1 MFSRDDLQQLAEYQ
15 GQHDVLSLTLNVDPT
30 RRTKDEY
37 RLALRHLLRGVQ
49 GRGNG
54 DAAAIERFFE
64 SEYDWSGR
72 GLAIFSSQKENFW
85 KVYSL
90 AVPIVDSV
98 HIGPKPYLTPL
109 ANLWDVYGRFVV
121 ALLDKQ
127 GGRFIFVQMGE
138 IVAGEGILGEE
149 VRRVKAGAG
158 STPTGRRRNPD
169 EPTDRHVN
177 EVIRRNVKDTARAL
191 GEFCEK
197 HTPRHVV
204 LGGNPEV
211 INEVRSHLSQ
221 PWAERVIG
229 AIAGDVDDADLVIR
243 DRALKV
249 VEEFEAKREAELADA
264 AITAA
269 AKNSHGVVRLDRVL
283 TAAHAGQVQ
292 RLLVAEGYKA
302 EGYRCQQCGYLA
314 VVPAERCAFCG
325 GILEQ
330 IPDAVEAAI
339 SKVIEQGGRVDI
351 VREHETLNE
360 VGVAAL
366 LRY

>member
-15 GQHDVLSLTLNVDPT
+15 GQHAVLSLTLNVDPT

-37 RLALRHLLRGVQ
+37 RLFLRHLLHSVQ
-49 GRGNG
+49 GRANG
-54 DAAAIERFFE
+54 DVAVIERFFDQ
-64 SEYDWSGR
+64 EYDWSGR
-72 GLAIFSSQKENFW
+72 GLAIFSNQRENFW

-90 AVPIVDSV
+90 AVPIVDSIFV
-98 HIGPKPYLTPL
+98 GPKPYLTPL

-121 ALLDKQ
+121 GLIDKQ
-127 GGRFIFVQMGE
+127 GARFIFVQMGE
-138 IVAGEGILGEE
+138 VIDGEGILGEE

-169 EPTDRHVN
+169 EPTDRHVH
-177 EVIRRNVKDTARAL
+177 EVIKRNVKDTTHAL
-191 GEFCEK
+191 AEFCEK
-197 HTPRHVV
+197 HTPRYLV
-204 LGGNPEV
+204 LGGNVEV
-211 INEVRSHLSQ
+211 VKEVRAHLPQ
-221 PWAERVIG
+221 PWGERVVGTIT
-229 AIAGDVDDADLVIR
+229 GDVDVSDLVLR

-249 VEEFEAKREAELADA
+249 VEDVEAQREAELADA

-269 AKNSHGVVRLDRVL
+269 AKNSHGATRIDRVL
-283 TAAHAGQVQ
+283 AAAHAGKVQ
-292 RLLVAEGYKA
+292 TLLVAEGYTA
-302 EGYRCQQCGYLA
+302 ESYRCQQCGDVTLA
-314 VVPAERCAFCG
+314 PGAQCALCG
-325 GILEQ
+325 GTFDQ

-351 VREHETLNE
+351 VRGHAALNE

>member
-15 GQHDVLSLTLNVDPT
+15 GQHAVLSLTLNVDPT

-37 RLALRHLLRGVQ
+37 RLALRHLLHSVQ
-49 GRGNG
+49 GRANG
-54 DAAAIERFFE
+54 DVAVIERFFE

-90 AVPIVDSV
+90 AVPIVDSDS
-98 HIGPKPYLTPL
+98 IGMKPHLTPL

-121 ALLDKQ
+121 AVVDKQ
-127 GGRFIFVQMGE
+127 GARFIFVQLGE
-138 IVAGEGILGEE
+138 VVDGEGVLGEE
-149 VRRVKAGAG
+149 VRRVKSGAG

-169 EPTDRHVN
+169 EPTARHVN
-177 EVIRRNVKDTARAL
+177 EVIKRNVKDTAHAL
-191 GEFCEK
+191 VAFCEK
-197 HTPRHVV
+197 HTPRYLV
-204 LGGNPEV
+204 LGGNMEIV
-211 INEVRSHLSQ
+211 KEVRAHLAQ
-221 PWAERVIG
+221 PWADRVVGTIT
-229 AIAGDVDDADLVIR
+229 GDVDVSDLVLR

-249 VEEFEAKREAELADA
+249 VEEVEAQREAELADA

-269 AKNSHGVVRLDRVL
+269 AKNGLGATHIDRVL
-283 TAAHAGQVQ
+283 MAAHKGRVQ
-292 RLLVAEGYKA
+292 TLLIAEGYQA
-302 EGYRCQQCGYLA
+302 EAYRCQLCGDVTVAPGTQC
-314 VVPAERCAFCG
+314 VFCG
-325 GILEQ
+325 GAFEQ

-339 SKVIEQGGRVDI
+339 SKVLEQGGRVDI
-351 VREHETLNE
+351 VHGHAALNE

>member
-15 GQHDVLSLTLNVDPT
+15 GQHAVLSLTLNVDPT
-30 RRTKDEY
+30 RRTTDEY
-37 RLALRHLLRGVQ
+37 RLALRHLLRSVQ
-49 GRGNG
+49 GRANG
-54 DAAAIERFFE
+54 DVALIERFFE

-98 HIGPKPYLTPL
+98 SIGPKPHLTPL

-121 ALLDKQ
+121 ALVDKQ
-127 GGRFIFVQMGE
+127 GARFIFVQMGE
-138 IVAGEGILGEE
+138 VMDGEGVLGEE
-149 VRRVKAGAG
+149 VRRVKSGAG

-177 EVIRRNVKDTARAL
+177 EVIKRNVKDITHAL
-191 GEFCEK
+191 QHYCEK
-197 HTPRHVV
+197 HTPRYVV
-204 LGGNPEV
+204 LGGNAEIV
-211 INEVRSHLSQ
+211 NEVRAHLGQ
-221 PWAERVIG
+221 PWVERIIG
-229 AIAGDVDDADLVIR
+229 TIAGDVSDSDQVIR

-249 VEEFEAKREAELADA
+249 VEEAELKREFDLADA

-269 AKNSHGVVRLDRVL
+269 AKNSHGAVRIDRVL
-283 TAAHAGQVQ
+283 TAAHAGQIQ
-292 RLLVAEGYKA
+292 TLLVAEGYTS
-302 EGYRCQQCGYLA
+302 EGYRCRQCGYVTMA
-314 VVPAERCAFCG
+314 PGERCQFCG
-325 GILEQ
+325 GAFEQ
-330 IPDAVEAAI
+330 IPDAVETAI
-339 SKVIEQGGRVDI
+339 SKALEQGGRVDI
-351 VREHETLNE
+351 VHGHAALNE

>member
-15 GQHDVLSLTLNVDPT
+15 GQHAVLSLTLNVDPT

-37 RLALRHLLRGVQ
+37 RLALRHLLHSVQ
-49 GRGNG
+49 GRANG

-72 GLAIFSSQKENFW
+72 GLAIFSSERENFW
-85 KVYSL
+85 KVYAL

-98 HIGPKPYLTPL
+98 SIGPKPHLTPL

-121 ALLDKQ
+121 ALIDKQ
-127 GGRFIFVQMGE
+127 GARFIFVQMGE
-138 IVAGEGILGEE
+138 VIDGEGILGEE
-149 VRRVKAGAG
+149 VRRVKSGSG

-177 EVIRRNVKDTARAL
+177 EVIKRNVKDVAHAL
-191 GEFCEK
+191 QQFCEK
-197 HTPRHVV
+197 HTPRYLV
-204 LGGNPEV
+204 LGGNPEI
-211 INEVRSHLSQ
+211 INEVRAHLGQ

-229 AIAGDVDDADLVIR
+229 AIAGDIDEADLVLR

-249 VEEFEAKREAELADA
+249 VEEAELKREFGLADA
-264 AITAA
+264 ALTAA
-269 AKNSHGVVRLDRVL
+269 AKNSHGAVRIERVL
-283 TAAHAGQVQ
+283 TAAHAGQIQ
-292 RLLVAEGYKA
+292 TLLVAEGYA
-302 EGYRCQQCGYLA
+302 SQGHRCQQCGYVTLTPGA
-314 VVPAERCAFCG
+314 QCPFCG
-325 GILEQ
+325 GVFEQ

-339 SKVIEQGGRVDI
+339 SKVLEQGGRVDI
-351 VREHETLNE
+351 VHGHAELSE

>member
-15 GQHDVLSLTLNVDPT
+15 GRYAVLSLTLNVDPT
-30 RRTKDEY
+30 RRTNDEY
-37 RLALRHLLRGVQ
+37 RLALRHLLHQVQ

-54 DAAAIERFFE
+54 DAALIERFFDQ
-64 SEYDWSGR
+64 EYDWSGR

-85 KVYSL
+85 RVYSL

-98 HIGPKPYLTPL
+98 YLGPKPYITPL

-138 IVAGEGILGEE
+138 VVDGEGILGEE
-149 VRRVKAGAG
+149 VRRVKAGVG
-158 STPTGRRRNPD
+158 STPKARRRNPD
-169 EPTDRHVN
+169 EPTDRHLN
-177 EVIRRNVKDTARAL
+177 EVIKRNVKDTTHAL
-191 GEFCEK
+191 TEFCEK
-197 HTPRHVV
+197 HTPRYLV
-204 LGGNPEV
+204 LGGVSEV
-211 INEVRSHLSQ
+211 IHEVQTYLPQ

-229 AIAGDVDDADLVIR
+229 AITGDLNDADLTVR
-243 DRALKV
+243 DQALKV

-269 AKNSHGVVRLDRVL
+269 AKNSHGVAGLDRVL

-292 RLLVAEGYKA
+292 TLLVAEGYRA
-302 EGYRCQQCGYLA
+302 AGYRCQQCGYLTI
-314 VVPAERCAFCG
+314 VSAERCSFCG
-325 GILEQ
+325 GMFEQ

-351 VREHETLNE
+351 VREHKALNE
-360 VGVAAL
+360 AGVAAL

>member
-15 GQHDVLSLTLNVDPT
+15 GQHAVLSLTLNVDPT

-37 RLALRHLLRGVQ
+37 RLALRHLLHSIQ
-49 GRGNG
+49 GRANG
-54 DAAAIERFFE
+54 DIALIERFFE

-98 HIGPKPYLTPL
+98 SIGLKPHLTPL

-121 ALLDKQ
+121 AVVDKQ
-127 GGRFIFVQMGE
+127 GARFIFVQLGE
-138 IVAGEGILGEE
+138 VVDGEGVLGEE
-149 VRRVKAGAG
+149 VRRVKSGAG
-158 STPTGRRRNPD
+158 STKTGRRRNSD
-169 EPTDRHVN
+169 EPTDRHVQ
-177 EVIRRNVKDTARAL
+177 EVIKRNVKDTAHAL
-191 GEFCEK
+191 QQFCEK
-197 HTPRHVV
+197 HTPRYVV
-204 LGGNPEV
+204 LGGNAEI
-211 INEVRSHLSQ
+211 INDVRAHLGQ

-229 AIAGDVDDADLVIR
+229 TIAGDVSDADLVLR
-243 DRALKV
+243 DRALKA
-249 VEEFEAKREAELADA
+249 VEEAELKREFGLADA

-269 AKNSHGVVRLDRVL
+269 AKNSHGAVQIDRVL
-283 TAAHAGQVQ
+283 TAAHAGQIQ
-292 RLLVAEGYKA
+292 TLLVAEGFTS
-302 EGYRCQQCGYLA
+302 EGHRCRQCGYVTMA
-314 VVPAERCAFCG
+314 PGAQCQFCG
-325 GILEQ
+325 GAFEQ

-339 SKVIEQGGRVDI
+339 SKVLEQGGRVDI
-351 VREHETLNE
+351 VHGHAELNE

>member
-15 GQHDVLSLTLNVDPT
+15 GQHAVLSLTLNVDPT

-37 RLALRHLLRGVQ
+37 RLALRHLLHSMQ
-49 GRGNG
+49 GRANG
-54 DAAAIERFFE
+54 DAAVIERFFE

-90 AVPIVDSV
+90 AVPIIDS
-98 HIGPKPYLTPL
+98 ISLGPKPYLTPL

-121 ALLDKQ
+121 ALIDKQ
-127 GGRFIFVQMGE
+127 GARFIFVQMGE
-138 IVAGEGILGEE
+138 VVDGEGVLGEE
-149 VRRVKAGAG
+149 VRRVKSGAG

-169 EPTDRHVN
+169 EPSDRHVN
-177 EVIRRNVKDTARAL
+177 EVIKRNVKDTTHAL
-191 GEFCEK
+191 RQFCEK
-197 HTPRHVV
+197 HTPRYVV
-204 LGGNPEV
+204 LGGNAEIV
-211 INEVRSHLSQ
+211 TEVRAHLGQ

-229 AIAGDVDDADLVIR
+229 TITGDIDDADLVIR
-243 DRALKV
+243 DRALKA
-249 VEEFEAKREAELADA
+249 VEEAELKREFGLADA

-269 AKNSHGVVRLDRVL
+269 AKNSHGATRIDRVL

-292 RLLVAEGYKA
+292 TLLVAEGYKSG
-302 EGYRCQQCGYLA
+302 GYRCHQCGYVTMA
-314 VVPAERCAFCG
+314 PGAQCQFCG
-325 GILEQ
+325 GAFDQ
-330 IPDAVEAAI
+330 ISDAVEATI
-339 SKVIEQGGRVDI
+339 SKVLEQGGRVDI
-351 VREHETLNE
+351 VHGHDALNE

>member
-30 RRTKDEY
+30 RRSKDEY
-37 RLALRHLLRGVQ
+37 RLALRHLLHSVQ
-49 GRGNG
+49 GRANG
-54 DAAAIERFFE
+54 DAAAIEQFFE

-72 GLAIFSSQKENFW
+72 GLAIFSSQKEKFW

-98 HIGPKPYLTPL
+98 FLGPKPYLTPL

-121 ALLDKQ
+121 AVLDRQ
-127 GGRFIFVQMGE
+127 GGRFLFVQMGE
-138 IVAGEGILGEE
+138 VVDGEGILGEE
-149 VRRVKAGAG
+149 VRRVKSGAG

-169 EPTDRHVN
+169 EPTDRQVQQM
-177 EVIRRNVKDTARAL
+177 VKRNVKDTAHAL
-191 GEFCEK
+191 AQFCEK
-197 HTPRHVV
+197 HTPRYVV
-204 LGGNPEV
+204 LGGNAEV
-211 INEVRSHLSQ
+211 VHEVRAYLPA
-221 PWAERVIG
+221 PWADRVVG
-229 AIAGDVDDADLVIR
+229 SIAGDVNDADLTLR

-249 VEEFEAKREAELADA
+249 VEEAEHKREFGLADA

-269 AKNSHGVVRLDRVL
+269 AKNSHGAARIDRVL
-283 TAAHAGQVQ
+283 TAAHAGQIQ
-292 RLLVAEGYKA
+292 TLLVAEGYTSD
-302 EGYRCQQCGYLA
+302 GYRCRQCGYVTIA
-314 VVPAERCAFCG
+314 SAEQCLFCG
-325 GILEQ
+325 GAFEE

-339 SKVIEQGGRVDI
+339 SKVLEQGGRVDI
-351 VREHETLNE
+351 VHGHAALNE

>member
-15 GQHDVLSLTLNVDPT
+15 GRYAVLSLTLNVDPT

-37 RLALRHLLRGVQ
+37 RLALRHLLHQVQ

-54 DAAAIERFFE
+54 DAAAIERFFDQ
-64 SEYDWSGR
+64 EYDWSGR
-72 GLAIFSSQKENFW
+72 GLAIFSNQKENFW

-90 AVPIVDSV
+90 AVPITDSV
-98 HIGPKPYLTPL
+98 YLGPKPYITPL

-138 IVAGEGILGEE
+138 VVDGDGILGEE
-149 VRRVKAGAG
+149 VRRVKAGVG
-158 STPTGRRRNPD
+158 STPNARRRNPD

-177 EVIRRNVKDTARAL
+177 EVIKRNVKETAHAL
-191 GEFCEK
+191 AEFCEK
-197 HTPRHVV
+197 HTPRYVV

-211 INEVRSHLSQ
+211 ISDVRSHLLQ

-229 AIAGDVDDADLVIR
+229 TIPGDVDDADLVVR
-243 DRALKV
+243 DRALMV
-249 VEEFEAKREAELADA
+249 VEDFEAQRESALADA

-269 AKNSHGVVRLDRVL
+269 AKSSHGAVRLDRVL

-292 RLLVAEGYKA
+292 TLLVAEGYRA
-302 EGYRCQQCGYLA
+302 EGYRCRQCGYLTIVLA
-314 VVPAERCAFCG
+314 DQCSFCG
-325 GILEQ
+325 GSFDQ

-339 SKVIEQGGRVDI
+339 SKVIEQGGRVEV
-351 VREHETLNE
+351 VRDHKALNE

>member
-15 GQHDVLSLTLNVDPT
+15 GQHAVLSLTLNVDPT

-37 RLALRHLLRGVQ
+37 RLALRHLLRSVQ
-49 GRGNG
+49 DRANG
-54 DAAAIERFFE
+54 DAAVIERFFE

-98 HIGPKPYLTPL
+98 VLGPKPYLTPL

-121 ALLDKQ
+121 ALVDKQ
-127 GGRFIFVQMGE
+127 GARFIFVQMGE
-138 IVAGEGILGEE
+138 VVDGEGVLGEE
-149 VRRVKAGAG
+149 VRRVKSGAG

-169 EPTDRHVN
+169 EPTDRHVQ
-177 EVIRRNVKDTARAL
+177 EVIKRNVKDVAHAL
-191 GEFCEK
+191 QQFCEK
-197 HTPRHVV
+197 HTPRYVV
-204 LGGNPEV
+204 LGGNAEIV
-211 INEVRSHLSQ
+211 NEVRAHLGQ

-229 AIAGDVDDADLVIR
+229 TIAGDIDDSDLVIR
-243 DRALKV
+243 DRALKA
-249 VEEFEAKREAELADA
+249 VEEAEHKRELSLADA

-269 AKNSHGVVRLDRVL
+269 AKNSHGAARLDQVL
-283 TAAHAGQVQ
+283 TAAHAGQIQ
-292 RLLVAEGYKA
+292 TLLVAEGYTSA
-302 EGYRCQQCGYLA
+302 GYRCQQCGYVTMALRA
-314 VVPAERCAFCG
+314 QCQFCG
-325 GILEQ
+325 GAFEQ

-339 SKVIEQGGRVDI
+339 AKVLEQGGRVDI
-351 VREHETLNE
+351 VHGHAALNE
-360 VGVAAL
+360 MGVAAL

>member
-15 GQHDVLSLTLNVDPT
+15 GQHAVLSLTLNVDPT

-37 RLALRHLLRGVQ
+37 RLALRHLLRSVQ
-49 GRGNG
+49 GRANG

-98 HIGPKPYLTPL
+98 VIGLKPYLTPL

-121 ALLDKQ
+121 ALIDKQ
-127 GGRFIFVQMGE
+127 GARFIFVQLGE
-138 IVAGEGILGEE
+138 VVDGEGILGEE
-149 VRRVKAGAG
+149 VRNVKSGAGA
-158 STPTGRRRNPD
+158 SLTGRGRNVS
-169 EPTDRHVN
+169 EQSDRHVN
-177 EVIRRNVKDTARAL
+177 EVIRRNIKETTHAL
-191 GEFCEK
+191 RQFCEK
-197 HTPRHVV
+197 HMPRYIV
-204 LGGNPEV
+204 LGGNAE
-211 INEVRSHLSQ
+211 IGNEVRAHLGQ
-221 PWAERVIG
+221 PWTERVIG
-229 AIAGDVDDADLVIR
+229 TIAGDVSDADLVIR

-249 VEEFEAKREAELADA
+249 VEEAELKREFSLADA

-269 AKNSHGVVRLDRVL
+269 AKNSHGAVRIDRVL
-283 TAAHAGQVQ
+283 TAAHAGQIQ
-292 RLLVAEGYKA
+292 TLLVAEGYTS
-302 EGYRCQQCGYLA
+302 EGHRCQQCGYVTMA
-314 VVPAERCAFCG
+314 PGAQCQFCG
-325 GILEQ
+325 GAFEQ

-339 SKVIEQGGRVDI
+339 SKALEQGGRVDI
-351 VREHETLNE
+351 VHGHTALNE

>member
-15 GQHDVLSLTLNVDPT
+15 GQHAVLSLTLNVDPT

-37 RLALRHLLRGVQ
+37 RLALRHLLRSVQ
-49 GRGNG
+49 GRANG

-72 GLAIFSSQKENFW
+72 GLAIFSNQQENFW

-90 AVPIVDSV
+90 AVPIVDSIS
-98 HIGPKPYLTPL
+98 IGLKPHLTPL

-121 ALLDKQ
+121 ALIDKQ
-127 GGRFIFVQMGE
+127 GARFIFVQMGE
-138 IVAGEGILGEE
+138 VVDGEGVLGEE
-149 VRRVKAGAG
+149 VRRVKSGAG

-169 EPTDRHVN
+169 EPTDRHVQ
-177 EVIRRNVKDTARAL
+177 EVIKRNVKDTTHAL
-191 GEFCEK
+191 QQFCEK
-197 HTPRHVV
+197 HTPRYVV
-204 LGGNPEV
+204 LGGNAEIV
-211 INEVRSHLSQ
+211 NEVRAHLGQ
-221 PWAERVIG
+221 PWADRVIG
-229 AIAGDVDDADLVIR
+229 TIAGDVSDADLVIR

-249 VEEFEAKREAELADA
+249 VEEAEHQREFDLANA

-269 AKNSHGVVRLDRVL
+269 AKNSHGAVRIDRIL
-283 TAAHAGQVQ
+283 TAAHAGQIQ
-292 RLLVAEGYKA
+292 TLLVAEGYTSA
-302 EGYRCQQCGYLA
+302 GHRCRQCGYVTMA
-314 VVPAERCAFCG
+314 PGEQCSFCG
-325 GILEQ
+325 GAFEQ

-351 VREHETLNE
+351 VHGHAELNE

>member
-15 GQHDVLSLTLNVDPT
+15 GQHAVLSLTLNVDPT

-37 RLALRHLLRGVQ
+37 RLALRHLLHSIQ
-49 GRGNG
+49 GRANG

-98 HIGPKPYLTPL
+98 SLGPKPYLTPL

-121 ALLDKQ
+121 GIIDKQ
-127 GGRFIFVQMGE
+127 GARFIFVQMGE
-138 IVAGEGILGEE
+138 VVASEGVLGEE

-169 EPTDRHVN
+169 EPTDRHVQ
-177 EVIRRNVKDTARAL
+177 EVIKRNIKDTTHAL
-191 GEFCEK
+191 QQFCEK
-197 HTPRHVV
+197 HTPRYVV
-204 LGGNPEV
+204 LGGNAEIV
-211 INEVRSHLSQ
+211 NEVRAHLTQ
-221 PWAERVIG
+221 PCAERVIG
-229 AIAGDVDDADLVIR
+229 TIAGDVADSDLVIR

-249 VEEFEAKREAELADA
+249 VEEAELKREFGLADA

-269 AKNSHGVVRLDRVL
+269 AKNSHGAVRIERVL
-283 TAAHAGQVQ
+283 MAAHAGQVQ
-292 RLLVAEGYKA
+292 TLLVAEGYA
-302 EGYRCQQCGYLA
+302 TEGHRCRQCGYVTLSPGA
-314 VVPAERCAFCG
+314 QCQFCG
-325 GILEQ
+325 GAFDQ

-339 SKVIEQGGRVDI
+339 SKVLEQGGRVDI
-351 VREHETLNE
+351 VHGHAELNE

>member
-15 GQHDVLSLTLNVDPT
+15 GQHAVLSLTLNVDPT
-30 RRTKDEY
+30 HRTKDEY
-37 RLALRHLLRGVQ
+37 RLALRHLLHSVQ
-49 GRGNG
+49 GRANG
-54 DAAAIERFFE
+54 DIALIERFFE

-72 GLAIFSSQKENFW
+72 GLAIFSNQKENFW

-98 HIGPKPYLTPL
+98 TIGPKPYLTPL

-121 ALLDKQ
+121 AVVDKQ
-127 GGRFIFVQMGE
+127 GARFIFVQMGE
-138 IVAGEGILGEE
+138 VVDGEGVLGEE

-169 EPTDRHVN
+169 EPTDRHVQ
-177 EVIRRNVKDTARAL
+177 EVIKRNVKDVAYGL
-191 GEFCEK
+191 QQFCEK
-197 HTPRHVV
+197 HTPRYVV
-204 LGGNPEV
+204 LGGNAEIV
-211 INEVRSHLSQ
+211 NEVRTHLGQ
-221 PWAERVIG
+221 PWTDRVIG
-229 AIAGDVDDADLVIR
+229 TIPGDIDEADLVLR
-243 DRALKV
+243 DRALKT
-249 VEEFEAKREAELADA
+249 VEEAEHRREFGLADA

-269 AKNSHGVVRLDRVL
+269 AKNSHGAIRIERVL

-292 RLLVAEGYKA
+292 TLLVAEGYASK
-302 EGYRCQQCGYLA
+302 GHRCQQCGYVTLLPGA
-314 VVPAERCAFCG
+314 QCQFCG
-325 GILEQ
+325 GAFEQ

-339 SKVIEQGGRVDI
+339 SKVLEQGGRVDI
-351 VREHETLNE
+351 VHGHAELNE

>member
-15 GQHDVLSLTLNVDPT
+15 GQHAVLSLTLNVDPT

-37 RLALRHLLRGVQ
+37 RLALRHLLRSIQ
-49 GRGNG
+49 GRANG
-54 DAAAIERFFE
+54 DAAVIERFFE

-98 HIGPKPYLTPL
+98 VYGPKPYLTPL

-121 ALLDKQ
+121 AIIDKQ
-127 GGRFIFVQMGE
+127 GARFIFVQMGE
-138 IVAGEGILGEE
+138 VVDGEGILGEE
-149 VRRVKAGAG
+149 VRHVKSGAG

-169 EPTDRHVN
+169 EPTDRHVQ
-177 EVIRRNVKDTARAL
+177 EVIRRNVKDVAHAL
-191 GEFCEK
+191 QQFCEK
-197 HTPRHVV
+197 HTPRYVV
-204 LGGNPEV
+204 LGGNAEIV
-211 INEVRSHLSQ
+211 NDVRAHLMQ
-221 PWAERVIG
+221 PCAERVIG
-229 AIAGDVDDADLVIR
+229 TIAGDIDDSDLVIR

-249 VEEFEAKREAELADA
+249 VEEAERKREFSLADA

-269 AKNSHGVVRLDRVL
+269 AKNSHGAVRIERIV
-283 TAAHAGQVQ
+283 TAAHAGQIQ
-292 RLLVAEGYKA
+292 TLLVAEGYTS
-302 EGYRCQQCGYLA
+302 EGYRCQGCGYVTMA
-314 VVPAERCAFCG
+314 PTAQCQFCG
-325 GILEQ
+325 GTFNL
-330 IPDAVEAAI
+330 IPDAVEVAI
-339 SKVIEQGGRVDI
+339 SKVLEQGGRVDI
-351 VREHETLNE
+351 VHGHDTLQE